1 MRASGLDPSF
11 LKPFDLPIV
20 LLPPDVDEPD
30 LGAHPPAHEPENLGN
45 HPVPIPLDSKDHTN
59 YLGVELFYSLFPDN
73 TVPTQA
79 KADGLIL
86 HTLVSISNREMRQK
100 KRMRRTK

>member
-86 HTLVSISNREMRQK
+86 HTLVSVEWLFQ
-100 KRMRRTK
+100 